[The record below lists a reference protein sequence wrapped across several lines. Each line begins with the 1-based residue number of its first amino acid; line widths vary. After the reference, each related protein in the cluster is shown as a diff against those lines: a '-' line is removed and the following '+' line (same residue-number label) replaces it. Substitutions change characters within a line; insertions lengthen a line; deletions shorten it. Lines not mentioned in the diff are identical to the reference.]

1 MSQSTQCLG
10 SVVHLAMFLLYS
22 RLLHF
27 FKVLQG
33 FNNSYF
39 WSGKGSH
46 GWGCQVPTWEPQCC
60 RWILRLFHSQRQ
72 KWRQLMIKCTTAEDR
87 ECWFALVPIGRF
99 LLLGA
104 KNPFTNLLEESFFEQ
119 IGGLCNS
126 TWFDFHL
133 LLF

>member
-1 MSQSTQCLG
+1 MSQSTQHLG
-10 SVVHLAMFLLYS
+10 SVVHLAMFLQYS

-46 GWGCQVPTWEPQCC
+46 GWGCQVPAWEPQCC

-99 LLLGA
+99 FAAGSKKILSQTFLR
-104 KNPFTNLLEESFFEQ
+104 NLFSEQ
-119 IGGLCNS
+119 IGGLCN
-126 TWFDFHL
+126 
-133 LLF
+133 